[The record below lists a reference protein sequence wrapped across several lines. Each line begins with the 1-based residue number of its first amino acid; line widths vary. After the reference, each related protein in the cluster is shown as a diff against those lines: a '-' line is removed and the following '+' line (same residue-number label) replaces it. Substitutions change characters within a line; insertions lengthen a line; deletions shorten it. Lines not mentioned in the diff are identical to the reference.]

1 MPLAMGGQSEHV
13 RRTPVRSRCTRLP
26 SLPCECQHIPPINE
40 NRVHRRV
47 RSGTMMKARGRVC
60 GGSEVSSVVPNGM
73 PALALL
79 SHRIEALA
87 HRSDGPAVKKDAG
100 GGTKLPAGP
109 SLLGVVKRYLRG

>member
-1 MPLAMGGQSEHV
+1 MPLAMGDQSEHV

-87 HRSDGPAVKKDAG
+87 HRSDGPAAQEGCWRRDQATG
-100 GGTKLPAGP
+100 RTK
-109 SLLGVVKRYLRG
+109 LLGVVKR